1 MRVGLTAEPGC
12 ARARNSI
19 SPHGG
24 RRGGLWSAKVGEDV
38 ATCRARVSG
47 AEGFRGPGPAVR
59 AGGRGGAGGVSPR
72 PVGGIRHER

>member
-59 AGGRGGAGGVSPR
+59 AGCPRGPWEGSVTSG
-72 PVGGIRHER
+72 EMTK